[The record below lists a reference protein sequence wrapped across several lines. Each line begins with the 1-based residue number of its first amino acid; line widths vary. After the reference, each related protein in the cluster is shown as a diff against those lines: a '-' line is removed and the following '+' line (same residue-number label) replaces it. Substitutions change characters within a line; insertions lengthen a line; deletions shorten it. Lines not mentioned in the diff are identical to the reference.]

1 MSSWSEDPRTLEG
14 VKALAESL
22 RSQFA
27 EEQLERLRDELC
39 PGEVALGDPL
49 EDALLYWVGKTPNPT
64 IELLQEKLQTIVP
77 EIKGGYND

>member
-1 MSSWSEDPRTLEG
+1 MSSEDPLTLGG

-22 RSQFA
+22 RSQLA
-27 EEQLERLRDELC
+27 EEQLEGLRDELC
-39 PGEVALGDPL
+39 PGEGSVGDPL
-49 EDALLYWVGKTPNPT
+49 EYALRYWVGKTPNPT